1 MSLQKQNKMSHV
13 MRMTTLCYLER
24 DGRYLMLHRTKK
36 AVDDSHDKWIGV
48 GGKFEPDE
56 SPEECMLREVRE
68 ETGLVVTRWRYHG
81 IVTFVSDVAQSDY
94 MHLFSATEWEGTL
107 HPCDEGELQWIPKNE
122 LGRLNLWEGDRVF
135 LYLMA
140 QERPFFSLK
149 LTYHGDLLVESVL
162 DGVPIDA
169 DKYKIQ

>member
-1 MSLQKQNKMSHV
+1 
-13 MRMTTLCYLER
+13 
-24 DGRYLMLHRTKK
+24 
-36 AVDDSHDKWIGV
+36 
-48 GGKFEPDE
+48 
-56 SPEECMLREVRE
+56 MLREVRE

-94 MHLFSATEWEGTL
+94 MHLFSATEWEGAI

-140 QERPFFSLK
+140 QERPFFSMK
-149 LTYHGDLLVESVL
+149 LTYHGDMLVESVL